1 MSGINGKIFCLFD
14 VLILLMNEIIEGKK
28 IDNEFEKERL
38 RIWKSDMKH
47 KMVFGETWPEG
58 FEEDWE

>member
-1 MSGINGKIFCLFD
+1 
-14 VLILLMNEIIEGKK
+14 MNEIIEGKK

>member
-14 VLILLMNEIIEGKK
+14 VLILLLNEIVEGKI
-28 IDNEFEKERL
+28 IDNQFAKERL
-38 RIWKSDMKH
+38 RIWKSDMKN